1 MSKSLIQEPIPCTM
15 KRVVLFSTLISL
27 IFMACSSPKTANKP
41 LPKEVNYTVQ
51 SLEIQDTAAL
61 SMIEQPQTEQG
72 SFILKPGFYT
82 ADFKSYCLQP
92 GTPDP
97 TPRDAYFQAPVNHPR
112 KEIIETILKN
122 SQTATDL
129 DQRNIQLLLWGVVSR
144 TEFSKLPSPVQ
155 YTGRRLLNTKQ
166 VFELNGGVM
175 GVVKTVAAVMPS
187 GGTLGDI
194 QQVFNTGVN
203 SYEAYERIAVPRTLS
218 QMRKPEFKLN
228 QWYRHE
234 QGYYVRYYP
243 DGYKKTNIQ
252 VYVPETTA
260 DGENLINYILFDPTS
275 ISIAPA
281 NTNAQRLGIGAPVV
295 IDIIRT
301 VIKVID
307 LDKPTRPAK
316 KETPKNP
323 KDA

>member
-1 MSKSLIQEPIPCTM
+1 MEEDLNKSI
-15 KRVVLFSTLISL
+15 
-27 IFMACSSPKTANKP
+27 
-41 LPKEVNYTVQ
+41 
-51 SLEIQDTAAL
+51 
-61 SMIEQPQTEQG
+61 
-72 SFILKPGFYT
+72 
-82 ADFKSYCLQP
+82 YCLAKILTWQ
-92 GTPDP
+92 
-97 TPRDAYFQAPVNHPR
+97 FVN
-112 KEIIETILKN
+112 
-122 SQTATDL
+122 
-129 DQRNIQLLLWGVVSR
+129 
-144 TEFSKLPSPVQ
+144 
-155 YTGRRLLNTKQ
+155 
-166 VFELNGGVM
+166 
-175 GVVKTVAAVMPS
+175 
-187 GGTLGDI
+187 
-194 QQVFNTGVN
+194 GVN
-203 SYEAYERIAVPRTLS
+203 LS
-218 QMRKPEFKLN
+218 EKPEFKLN

-243 DGYKKTNIQ
+243 DGYKKTTIQ

>member
-1 MSKSLIQEPIPCTM
+1 MIRLALSCSL
-15 KRVVLFSTLISL
+15 LSL
-27 IFMACSSPKTANKP
+27 VFMACSSRKTVTTTTSTEPK
-41 LPKEVNYTVQ
+41 YTVQ
-51 SLEIQDTAAL
+51 SLELQDTASL
-61 SMIEQPQTEQG
+61 SMVEQPQTENG
-72 SFILKPGFYT
+72 SFVLKPGLYT
-82 ADFKSYCLQP
+82 AEFKSYCLQP

-97 TPRDAYFQAPVNHPR
+97 TPRDAYFQAPLNHPR

-122 SQTATDL
+122 SQTANDL
-129 DQRNIQLLLWGVVSR
+129 DQRNIQLLLWGVMSR
-144 TEFSKLPSPVQ
+144 TEFSKLPTPVQ
-155 YTGRRLLNTKQ
+155 YTGRRLLNSKQ
-166 VFELNGGVM
+166 IFELNGGVM
-175 GVVKTVAAVMPS
+175 GIVKTVAAVMPS

-194 QQVFNTGVN
+194 QDIFNTGVN

-218 QMRKPEFKLN
+218 QMRNPEFRLN
-228 QWYRHE
+228 QWYRHAE
-234 QGYYVRYYP
+234 GYYVRYYP
-243 DGYKKTNIQ
+243 DGYKKTTIQ
-252 VYVPETTA
+252 VYVPETTQ

-316 KETPKNP
+316 KEAPKHP